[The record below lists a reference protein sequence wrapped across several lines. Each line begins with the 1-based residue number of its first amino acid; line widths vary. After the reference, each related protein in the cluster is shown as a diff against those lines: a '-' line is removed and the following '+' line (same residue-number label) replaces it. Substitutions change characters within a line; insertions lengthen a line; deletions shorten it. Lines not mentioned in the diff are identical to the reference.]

1 MWSHSGIVCLNML
14 YVLPNPLFL
23 ISFSIIPFG
32 NFIRVFYVSLDPE
45 QPISSSKSWLGLLP
59 WF

>member
-1 MWSHSGIVCLNML
+1 ML

-23 ISFSIIPFG
+23 ISFSIISFG

-45 QPISSSKSWLGLLP
+45 QPITSSKSCLGVLP
-59 WF
+59 